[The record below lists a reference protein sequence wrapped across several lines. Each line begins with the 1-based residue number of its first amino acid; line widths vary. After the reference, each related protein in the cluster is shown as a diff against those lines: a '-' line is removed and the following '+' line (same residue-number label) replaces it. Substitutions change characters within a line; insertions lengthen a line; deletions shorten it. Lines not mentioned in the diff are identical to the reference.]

1 MELPR
6 KWRRDGTV
14 FGLEP
19 DQLFTIS
26 ENDVTLSHSA
36 SDVCVSVA
44 GRLGQG
50 CWAQVRVTG
59 DFPGCW
65 LLWGGT
71 HHLRVSSLS
80 LLYDTT
86 EIAYGIFKNDGT
98 GRSQSL

>member
-1 MELPR
+1 M
-6 KWRRDGTV
+6 
-14 FGLEP
+14 
-19 DQLFTIS
+19 
-26 ENDVTLSHSA
+26 
-36 SDVCVSVA
+36 
-44 GRLGQG
+44 
-50 CWAQVRVTG
+50 TG
-59 DFPGCW
+59 DFPGRW